1 MRGGEKIIVMISCN
15 IDIIRVLLIFYNSLL
30 IYSSSNSSWVSSFLH
45 DHLHS
50 HVPIPNDDPPSSSHW
65 CPPGR
70 LSVSSKSFKDS
81 TDGKNMTVGNLW
93 DKSKEMSEKRAQ
105 KLGTKDPVKEKYES
119 GARKVRKGKQIR
131 D

>member
-1 MRGGEKIIVMISCN
+1 MPIYLFENPKTGETVEVIQGMKDRHTF
-15 IDIIRVLLIFYNSLL
+15 IDDQGVEWVRVFS
-30 IYSSSNSSWVSSFLH
+30 
-45 DHLHS
+45 
-50 HVPIPNDDPPSSSHW
+50 VPNATIDTQVDPFSP
-65 CPPGR
+65 
-70 LSVSSKSFKDS
+70 KSFKAS

-119 GARKVRKGKQIR
+119 GAREARKGKQIR